1 MDPKVQA
8 CYDSAKQLMDKAISH
23 LEAELL
29 KVRAGKANPAML
41 DSVMVDYYGSKMP
54 LNQTANVNTLDART
68 ILVQP
73 WEKSM
78 LEPLSKAIIDANL
91 NLNPQSD
98 GSVLR
103 INVPSLTE
111 DRRKDLV
118 KKAKTVG
125 EDCKV
130 TLRTIR
136 KDANDAVKKLK
147 ANGLP
152 EDEAKDAETKI
163 QLLTDSYG
171 VKADKH
177 LEAKE
182 KEIMTV

>member
-8 CYDSAKQLMDKAISH
+8 CLDAAKQLMEKAITH
-23 LEAELL
+23 LESELT
-29 KVRAGKANPAML
+29 KVRAGKASPSML
-41 DSVMVDYYGSKMP
+41 DAVMVDYYGTKMP

-68 ILVQP
+68 LIVQP

-78 LEPLSKAIIDANL
+78 LEPISKAIIDANL
-91 NLNPQSD
+91 NLNPQND
-98 GSVLR
+98 GSVIR

-111 DRRKDLV
+111 ERRKDLV

-136 KDANDAVKKLK
+136 KDANDSIKKLK

-152 EDEAKDAETKI
+152 EDEAKEGETKV
-163 QLLTDSYG
+163 QQLTDSYG

-182 KEIMTV
+182 KEVMTV

>member
-8 CYDSAKQLMDKAISH
+8 CLDAAKQLMEKAITH

-41 DSVMVDYYGSKMP
+41 DGVFVDYYGSKMQ
-54 LNQTANVNTLDART
+54 LSQTANVNTLDART
-68 ILVQP
+68 LVIQP

-78 LEPLSKAIIDANL
+78 LEPISKAIIDANL

-98 GSVLR
+98 GTVIR

-111 DRRKDLV
+111 ERRRDLV

-136 KDANDAVKKLK
+136 KDANDNIKKLK
-147 ANGLP
+147 TNGLP
-152 EDEAKDAETKI
+152 EDEGKEGETKV
-163 QLLTDSYG
+163 QQLTDGYA

>member
-8 CYDSAKQLMDKAISH
+8 CLDAAKQLMEKGILH
-23 LEAELL
+23 LENELS
-29 KVRAGKANPAML
+29 KVRAGKANPSML
-41 DSVMVDYYGSKMP
+41 DMVMVDCYGAKMP

-68 ILVQP
+68 LVIQP
-73 WEKSM
+73 WDKTL
-78 LEPLSKAIIDANL
+78 LESIAKAITDANL
-91 NLNPQSD
+91 NLNPQND
-98 GSVLR
+98 GIVIR

-111 DRRKDLV
+111 ERRRDLV
-118 KKAKTVG
+118 KKSKTVG

-136 KDANDAVKKLK
+136 KDANDSIKALK

-152 EDEAKDAETKI
+152 EDEAKEAETKV
-163 QLLTDSYG
+163 QQLTDGYA

-177 LEAKE
+177 LESKE
-182 KEIMTV
+182 KEIMTI

>member
-1 MDPKVQA
+1 MDPKVQVCLDA
-8 CYDSAKQLMDKAISH
+8 TKHLMEKAISH
-23 LEAELL
+23 LEDELL
-29 KVRAGKANPAML
+29 KVRAGKANPSML
-41 DSVMVDYYGSKMP
+41 DSVMVDYYGTKMP

-68 ILVQP
+68 IVVQP
-73 WEKSM
+73 WEKAM
-78 LEPLSKAIIDANL
+78 LEPLSKAIIDSNL

-98 GSVLR
+98 GTVLR

-111 DRRKDLV
+111 ERRKDLV

-130 TLRTIR
+130 TLRTLR
-136 KDANDAVKKLK
+136 KEANDSVKKLK

-152 EDEAKDAETKI
+152 EDEAKEAETKV
-163 QLLTDSYG
+163 QQLTDG
-171 VKADKH
+171 FAVKAEKH